1 MNIFDHFL
9 NLPCATSETSFT
21 AIPLSTHRKDFLAK
35 GSDGTPLFLLHDAS
49 EAQYSPGVQFRYL
62 TAQFHATCR
71 VHTDSKELQ
80 DQFALVSC
88 DGAVPDLH
96 EIFVRCFSAA
106 IEELPINSGTRDLN
120 NCIQKLVDLFRA
132 LSQPS
137 GKDVLGL
144 WGELY
149 IIANSGNIVGAMAG
163 WHEDPFDRF
172 DFSWEQGCLEVK
184 ASIQSARL
192 HTFTLEQLMNP
203 MKGIGYVASLLL
215 QPLSGGL
222 GLIDLANLIEMEL
235 SHSPALK
242 LKLWKNLAKALGGDF
257 SEKLDKRFDISYAE
271 RNLIVYA
278 MDDVPRPEKPS
289 DPRVIAIRFTADLT
303 TTTSSLKKNSLSAL
317 RDILDRYCERSS

>member
-1 MNIFDHFL
+1 MSIFDHFSS
-9 NLPCATSETSFT
+9 LPCASSETSFT
-21 AIPLSTHRKDFLAK
+21 AISLSTRRKDFLAK
-35 GSDGTPLFLLHDAS
+35 GSDGSPIFLLQDAS
-49 EAQYSPGVQFRYL
+49 EVNYTPGVQFRYL

-71 VHTDSKELQ
+71 VQTDDKDLQ

-88 DGAVPDLH
+88 DGAATDLH

-106 IEELPINSGTRDLN
+106 VEELPINSGTRELSH
-120 NCIQKLVDLFRA
+120 CIHKLVDLFRA
-132 LSQPS
+132 LSQP
-137 GKDVLGL
+137 GRNDVLGL

-149 IIANSGNIVGAMAG
+149 VIANSGNIVAAMTG

-172 DFSWEQGCLEVK
+172 DFSSGQGCLEVK
-184 ASIQSARL
+184 ASMQSARL

-203 MKGIGYVASLLL
+203 TKGIGYVTSLLL

-222 GLIDLANLIEMEL
+222 GLIDLANLIEIEL

-242 LKLWKNLAKALGGDF
+242 LKLWNNLAKALGGDF
-257 SEKLDKRFDISYAE
+257 SEKLDKRFDISYTE

-278 MDDVPRPEKPS
+278 MDDVPKPEIPS

-303 TTTSSLKKNSLSAL
+303 TTTSSINKNSLSAL
-317 RDILDRYCERSS
+317 RSVFKKIF

>member
-1 MNIFDHFL
+1 MSIFENFL
-9 NLPCATSETSFT
+9 NLPCTTSETSFT

-35 GSDGTPLFLLHDAS
+35 ASDGTPLFLLHDAS

-62 TAQFHATCR
+62 TAHFHATCR
-71 VHTDSKELQ
+71 VHTDGKELQ

-88 DGAVPDLH
+88 DDAVPDLH

-106 IEELPINSGTRDLN
+106 IEELPVISGTRELN
-120 NCIQKLVDLFRA
+120 NCIRKLVDLFRT

-149 IIANSGNIVGAMAG
+149 VIAYSGNIVGAIAG

-172 DFSWEQGCLEVK
+172 DFSWKQGCLEVK
-184 ASIQSARL
+184 ASMQSARL

-203 MKGIGYVASLLL
+203 TKGIGYVASLLL

-235 SHSPALK
+235 NHSPTLK
-242 LKLWKNLAKALGGDF
+242 MKLWKNLAKALGSDF

-271 RNLIVYA
+271 RNAIVYA
-278 MDDVPRPEKPS
+278 MNDVPRPEKPS

-303 TTTSSLKKNSLSAL
+303 TTTSSLKKSSLSAL
-317 RDILDRYCERSS
+317 RDILDRNCEGSS

>member
-1 MNIFDHFL
+1 MNIFDQFS

-21 AIPLSTHRKDFLAK
+21 AISLSTDRKDFLAK
-35 GSDGTPLFLLHDAS
+35 GSDGTPIFLLHDAS
-49 EAQYSPGVQFRYL
+49 KAQYCPSVQFRYL

-71 VHTDSKELQ
+71 VHTDDKDLQ

-88 DGAVPDLH
+88 DSTVTDLH

-106 IEELPINSGTRDLN
+106 IEELPTNSGTRELN

-132 LSQPS
+132 LSHPS

-149 IIANSGNIVGAMAG
+149 VIANSGNIVSAVAS

-184 ASIQSARL
+184 ASMRAARL
-192 HTFTLEQLMNP
+192 HTFALEQLMNP
-203 MKGIGYVASLLL
+203 TKGIGYVTSLLL

-222 GLIDLANLIEMEL
+222 GLIDLANLIEKEV
-235 SHSPALK
+235 SHSPMLK
-242 LKLWKNLAKALGGDF
+242 LKLWNNLAKALGGDF

-271 RNLIVYA
+271 RNFIVYA

-289 DPRVIAIRFTADLT
+289 DPRVVAIRFTADLT
-303 TTTSSLKKNSLSAL
+303 TTTSSLKKNPLPAL
-317 RDILDRYCERSS
+317 RDIFGSIL

>member
-1 MNIFDHFL
+1 MSIFDHFS

-35 GSDGTPLFLLHDAS
+35 GSDGTPIFLLHDAS
-49 EAQYSPGVQFRYL
+49 AALYSPGVQFRYL

-71 VHTDSKELQ
+71 VHTGDKDLQ

-88 DGAVPDLH
+88 DGAETDLH

-106 IEELPINSGTRDLN
+106 IEELPSNAGTRELN
-120 NCIQKLVDLFRA
+120 ACIQKLVDLFRA

-144 WGELY
+144 WAELY
-149 IIANSGNIVGAMAG
+149 VIANSGNIAGAMTC

-184 ASIQSARL
+184 ATMKPARL
-192 HTFTLEQLMNP
+192 HTFPLEQLMNP
-203 MKGIGYVASLLL
+203 TKGIGYVASLLL

-222 GLIDLANLIEMEL
+222 GIIDLANLIEIEI
-235 SHSPALK
+235 SHLPALK
-242 LKLWKNLAKALGGDF
+242 LKLWNNLAKALGGDF

-271 RNLIVYA
+271 RNVVVYA
-278 MDDVPRPEKPS
+278 MDDVPRPDKPN
-289 DPRVIAIRFTADLT
+289 DPRVIAIRFTVDLT
-303 TTTSSLKKNSLSAL
+303 TTTSSLKKNSMPAL
-317 RDILDRYCERSS
+317 CGIFRSVL